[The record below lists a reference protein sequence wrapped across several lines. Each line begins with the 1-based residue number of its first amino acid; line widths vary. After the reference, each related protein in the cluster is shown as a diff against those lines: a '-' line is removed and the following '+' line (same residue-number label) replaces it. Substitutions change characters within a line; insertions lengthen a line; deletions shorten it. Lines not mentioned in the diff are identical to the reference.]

1 MDDQN
6 TYGQEAKTYTSTR
19 YMYVNSV
26 AVATGDNDFVLRAET
41 NLPDGLGEDV
51 ELLMSPRIA
60 KLVRNAL
67 NDAVNDYEDIVGE
80 IYMGNK
86 VLEKYG
92 SIENEQNNE

>member
-6 TYGQEAKTYTSTR
+6 TYGQEAKTYTNTR

-67 NDAVNDYEDIVGE
+67 NDAVKDYEDIVGE

-92 SIENEQNNE
+92 SIEDEQNNE